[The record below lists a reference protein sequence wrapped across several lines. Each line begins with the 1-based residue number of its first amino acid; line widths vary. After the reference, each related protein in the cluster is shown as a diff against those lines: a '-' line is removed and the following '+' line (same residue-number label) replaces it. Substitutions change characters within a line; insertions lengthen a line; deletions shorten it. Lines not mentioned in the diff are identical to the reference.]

1 MAQPDNP
8 TVISAF
14 KSHLERE
21 KLTGKNF
28 NDWHRSLIIVLR
40 ASGKLKYLTEECPAE
55 PAATEPEAVKAAW
68 RVEHA
73 KFNEVACLMLT
84 SMSAQ
89 LQKKFEYTF
98 PKDMLEILKQSY
110 EKPLTVELYD
120 ELDKLNKC
128 KHGDGKP
135 VEDYVTEM
143 KESFDQLHRIG
154 FGYPDNVLVHLIN
167 RSLNKDF
174 AGFVQ
179 NFNMHC
185 SGKTVSELLELLVD
199 YEKSLPA
206 KVKAPTPQV
215 LAIH

>member
-28 NDWHRSLIIVLR
+28 NDWHRSLRVVLR
-40 ASGKLKYLTEECPAE
+40 ASGKLDYLTEECLAE
-55 PAATEPEAVKAAW
+55 PAVTEPEAVKAAW

-89 LQKKFEYTF
+89 LQKKFEYF
-98 PKDMLEILKQSY
+98 FLKVMLDVLKQSY
-110 EKPLTVELYD
+110 EKSPAVELYD
-120 ELDKLNKC
+120 ELDKLHNC

-143 KESFDQLHRIG
+143 KEYFDQLYRIG
-154 FGYPDNVLVHLIN
+154 FG
-167 RSLNKDF
+167 
-174 AGFVQ
+174 
-179 NFNMHC
+179 
-185 SGKTVSELLELLVD
+185 
-199 YEKSLPA
+199 
-206 KVKAPTPQV
+206 
-215 LAIH
+215 